1 MKGRVFRSYVSARAV
16 GERVHTKGRKKDT
29 LELPFV
35 QERTASQKCDV
46 PLFRSSLTLEY
57 LISAHQKAKAV

>member
-16 GERVHTKGRKKDT
+16 GERVHTKGREKDT

-35 QERTASQKCDV
+35 QERTYSCVKA
-46 PLFRSSLTLEY
+46 LE
-57 LISAHQKAKAV
+57 

>member
-35 QERTASQKCDV
+35 QERTYIAALKRQSDPTRRCSDN
-46 PLFRSSLTLEY
+46 
-57 LISAHQKAKAV
+57 

>member
-16 GERVHTKGRKKDT
+16 GERAYKKGRKKDA

-35 QERTASQKCDV
+35 QGRTYSCVKA
-46 PLFRSSLTLEY
+46 LE
-57 LISAHQKAKAV
+57 

>member
-1 MKGRVFRSYVSARAV
+1 MKGRVFRSYVSPRAV

-35 QERTASQKCDV
+35 QERTYSCVKA
-46 PLFRSSLTLEY
+46 LE
-57 LISAHQKAKAV
+57 